1 MAAQTDPVLQTSL
14 PAHSSQVTSPIQTVH
29 SGEPASPSKQ
39 SRLIELLHQPAGA
52 SLADLMQ
59 ATGWQAHSVRGVIS
73 GVLRKRLGLAV
84 ICQANQDGKRIYR
97 IKPAVNVAGTD
108 SAEITK

>member
-1 MAAQTDPVLQTSL
+1 M
-14 PAHSSQVTSPIQTVH
+14 
-29 SGEPASPSKQ
+29 
-39 SRLIELLHQPAGA
+39 IELLHQPAGA

>member
-1 MAAQTDPVLQTSL
+1 MAFQADPSFQTSL
-14 PAHSSQVTSPIQTVH
+14 PGHSSQVIPLSQTAHPSQPIT
-29 SGEPASPSKQ
+29 GSKQ

-52 SLADLMQ
+52 SLADLIQ

-97 IKPAVNVAGTD
+97 IKPVMNGAETD
-108 SAEITK
+108 SAEMAK